1 MDTSKKLNV
10 NEDKLDYLLEQLV
23 SDFNDCACCPLTF
36 ICREQEENYGIDTE
50 ECSEKLKV
58 WLNE

>member
-1 MDTSKKLNV
+1 MDTLKKLSV

-23 SDFNDCACCPLTF
+23 SGFNDCACCPLTF
-36 ICREQEENYGIDTE
+36 ICREQEENCGIDIK

>member
-1 MDTSKKLNV
+1 M
-10 NEDKLDYLLEQLV
+10 NEDNLTYLLEMLV
-23 SDFNDCACCPLTF
+23 DSFNDCACCPLTF
-36 ICREQEENYGIDTE
+36 ICREQEKNCGIDTK

>member
-23 SDFNDCACCPLTF
+23 SGFNDCACCPLTF
-36 ICREQEENYGIDTE
+36 ICREQEENWGIDIK

>member
-1 MDTSKKLNV
+1 MGISKKLSV

-23 SDFNDCACCPLTF
+23 SGFNDCVCCPLTF
-36 ICREQEENYGIDTE
+36 ICREQEENCSIDTE

>member
-1 MDTSKKLNV
+1 MDISKKLNV

-23 SDFNDCACCPLTF
+23 SGLNDCACCPLTF
-36 ICREQEENYGIDTE
+36 ICREQEEDCGIDIE
-50 ECSEKLKV
+50 ECSKKLKV

>member
-23 SDFNDCACCPLTF
+23 SGFNDCTCCPLTF
-36 ICREQEENYGIDTE
+36 RCREEGRDGGIDSV
-50 ECSEKLKV
+50 ECAKKLRSWLSE
-58 WLNE
+58 

>member
-23 SDFNDCACCPLTF
+23 SSFNDCICCPLTF
-36 ICREQEENYGIDTE
+36 ICREQEENCGIDTE

>member
-1 MDTSKKLNV
+1 M
-10 NEDKLDYLLEQLV
+10 NEDNLTYLLKMLV
-23 SDFNDCACCPLTF
+23 DSFNDCACCPLTF
-36 ICREQEENYGIDTE
+36 ICREQEENCGIDIE

>member
-1 MDTSKKLNV
+1 MDILKKLNV

-23 SDFNDCACCPLTF
+23 SGFNDCACCPLTF
-36 ICREQEENYGIDTE
+36 ICREQEENYDIDTE

>member
-1 MDTSKKLNV
+1 MDISKKLNV
-10 NEDKLDYLLEQLV
+10 NEDKLNYLLEQLV
-23 SDFNDCACCPLTF
+23 SGFNDCVCCPLTF
-36 ICREQEENYGIDTE
+36 ICREQEENCDIDMV